1 MQKMQIRIAETD
13 IGGAKVRR
21 GGRLSQADIAGR
33 LGVSVSTV
41 SRALSNEAGI
51 SEAVREDVQELARSL
66 GYRSK
71 RAGSAATH
79 RKALAFVPLGGATS
93 GLSGFYFGIVEG
105 MRAAAGRAG
114 MALDVRLINEAAV
127 SLELIR
133 RQVRQSGAGG
143 LLLAGLDATEDLA
156 DWCAAEDLPVVLVN
170 GLDPGMRISSVAPAN
185 FFGAFAATQR
195 LLDAGH
201 RRILHYTHRFRPTIV
216 QRRRG
221 FEAAIAATPGARGE
235 VLNGV
240 DITTAAFSAR
250 LIEGACDATALFIW
264 NDIAAVEILEAL
276 SGAGDHMERRYS
288 IVGFDDL
295 PIASL
300 ATPRLSTMHVDREA
314 IGSAAI
320 RLLRQHIEGDRTVQQ
335 LEIGVRAVE
344 GETVHPV

>member
-1 MQKMQIRIAETD
+1 
-13 IGGAKVRR
+13 
-21 GGRLSQADIAGR
+21 LSQADIAGR

-41 SRALSNEAGI
+41 SRALANEAGI
-51 SEAVREDVQELARSL
+51 SVAVREDVQELARSL

-71 RAGSAATH
+71 RASGPATH

-105 MRAAAGRAG
+105 MRAAAERTG

-133 RQVRQSGAGG
+133 RQVVQSGAGG
-143 LLLAGLDATEDLA
+143 LLLAGLDATDELA
-156 DWCAAEDLPVVLVN
+156 EWCTAEDLPVVLVN
-170 GLDPGMRISSVAPAN
+170 GIDPRMRISSVAPAN
-185 FFGAFAATQR
+185 FFGAYAATQR

-201 RRILHYTHRFRPTIV
+201 RRIIHYTHRFRPTIV

-221 FEAAIAATPGARGE
+221 FEAAIAATPGATGE

-240 DITTAAFSAR
+240 DLTTAAFSAR
-250 LIEGACDATALFIW
+250 LVAGGYDATALFVW

-276 SGAGDHMERRYS
+276 SGAGEHAERRYA

-295 PIASL
+295 PVAAL
-300 ATPRLSTMHVDREA
+300 TTPRLSTMHIDREA
-314 IGSAAI
+314 IGAAAI
-320 RLLRQHIEGDRTVQQ
+320 RLLRQHLEGDRTVQQ

-344 GETVHPV
+344 GETIHPA